1 MISIDKSIRTS
12 RVDTGSAN
20 RLESDRFLN
29 SCNATCP
36 VWNSE
41 DTTGRKVCEDS
52 FYTKSPGCN
61 SAVERVDVENY
72 QRPQYFDYVN
82 LDAYGL
88 NGNLY
93 TQANKTR
100 SRALNDVYNLTGN
113 FGQQHG
119 SRLNIHESI
128 NKYEKGMAANKRF
141 KDEYGSG
148 GLSQSH
154 RNRLNDINQK
164 YR

>member
-12 RVDTGSAN
+12 RVDTGSAA

-36 VWNSE
+36 VWNSQ
-41 DTTGRKVCEDS
+41 DTTGRMVCEDS
-52 FYTKSPGCN
+52 FNTKSPGCN
-61 SAVERVDVENY
+61 SAVERVEVENY

-88 NGNLY
+88 NGNMY
-93 TQANKTR
+93 SQASQSR
-100 SRALNDVYNLTGN
+100 SHALNEVHNLTGN

-119 SRLNIHESI
+119 SRLQYSDSYA
-128 NKYEKGMAANKRF
+128 KYEKGMSANQRYTNK
-141 KDEYGSG
+141 YGSG
-148 GLSQSH
+148 GMSQTH
-154 RNRLNDINQK
+154 RNSLPKINQQ
-164 YR
+164 Y